1 MRSVRVVFGGYAP
14 VHYVCFRPI
23 YLRLM
28 KVPGIEVY
36 FSGGR
41 KVQNNGTVTYDT
53 GALYRGMDVPSDHV
67 LRMEEMRRRRFDLA
81 VSAHTNG
88 FFPRRRCHRLQI
100 FHGVSFRNA
109 AVRTSQRQYDTV
121 FAVGP
126 YQRRALR
133 RRGILSR
140 RIVPVGMPKLDRLF
154 DGSLSRA
161 ETLDRAGLKG
171 GRPVILYAPTGQED
185 NSLET
190 MGEEFIERIRRT
202 GEFDLLIKP
211 HDHPRNATFDWFTR
225 LQKFEGPHVRLI
237 RDYDIVPYMHAADLL
252 VSDASSVANE
262 FTTLD
267 RPIVFLDVPKLIA
280 AARKKKGMLDLRTH
294 GRKTGI
300 VARRP
305 AQAVSLIRWFL
316 DHPTHRSSFRRKVA
330 ADLFFNPGRATEVA
344 VDWFVHRLSR

>member
-1 MRSVRVVFGGYAP
+1 MRNARVVFGGYAP

-23 YLRLM
+23 YERL
-28 KVPGIEVY
+28 KRIKGIEVY

-41 KVQNNGTVTYDT
+41 KVQDNGTLTYDT
-53 GALYRGMDVPSDHV
+53 AALYRGLDVPPDRI
-67 LRMEEMRRRRFDLA
+67 LRMEEMERRRFDLA

-140 RIVPVGMPKLDRLF
+140 NIVPVGMPKLDRLF

-161 ETLDRAGLKG
+161 ETLRRVGLKG
-171 GRPVILYAPTGQED
+171 DRPVVLYAPTGQVN

-190 MGEEFIERIRRT
+190 MGEDFIEQVKRK
-202 GEFDLLIKP
+202 GEFDLMIKP
-211 HDHPRNATFDWFTR
+211 HDHPRNGAFDGIGLLR
-225 LQKFEGPHVRLI
+225 KLEGPRVRWI
-237 RDYDIVPYMHAADLL
+237 RDFDIVPYMHAADLL

-280 AARKKKGMLDLRTH
+280 AARKKKGMLDLQTY

-305 AQAVSLIRWFL
+305 AQAVSFIHWFL
-316 DHPTHRSSFRRKVA
+316 DHPSHRSSVRKRVA

-344 VDWFVHRLSR
+344 VDWFLHRLSR